1 MQNDQSTQ
9 TVANTGPGCIHDDV
23 LTLRELAQ
31 AIKSH
36 PAQKATAAAIEAVAR
51 IADDLAHRLDAI
63 EAAEAQRKPCEGCGG
78 AGGAEISGEQAAAIQ
93 EMGGQVWEVLNKHEP
108 EKAATQ
114 REKMRG
120 LLNLVPKGAI

>member
-1 MQNDQSTQ
+1 MQNDQSTA
-9 TVANTGPGCIHDDV
+9 TEASTGPGCIHDDV

-36 PAQKATAAAIEAVAR
+36 PTQKATAAAIEAVAR

-78 AGGAEISGEQAAAIQ
+78 ADDEQNALSASLDALDARSAPKDRGALRAALEHMGIIKTEGG
-93 EMGGQVWEVLNKHEP
+93 L
-108 EKAATQ
+108 
-114 REKMRG
+114 
-120 LLNLVPKGAI
+120 